1 MAIISELSENE
12 VYKVTLDTVSGAIE
26 VNDLIKNTW
35 FGGFMS
41 EEAIEAVSPMLVP
54 GFGAGDV
61 LYAIGYYIA
70 SKISGGSSAE

>member
-1 MAIISELSENE
+1 MAIISEVSEE
-12 VYKVTLDTVSGAIE
+12 EKYKVTLNDQNGDIE
-26 VNDLIKNTW
+26 VKDLIKNTW

-41 EEAIEAVSPMLVP
+41 EEAIDAVSPMLVP